1 MKTSYSNVLCPYL
14 FVRNSK
20 GRSLVYQRSLFSFFQ
35 KVSIEWALN
44 FVVYFTKKYNASFQQ
59 LVHTSNENLK
69 MNFGIWSSFR
79 KYVGRGASYFVC
91 LTVFAFV
98 DKVQI
103 LFVEQTHL
111 SSLRFCKG
119 QYYSVLHLLLARS
132 IITKFFDFIEKIQMN
147 HVKEVST
154 WA

>member
-1 MKTSYSNVLCPYL
+1 MYVLL
-14 FVRNSK
+14 RNSK
-20 GRSLVYQRSLFSFFQ
+20 GRGLVYQRSLFSFFQ
-35 KVSIEWALN
+35 KVSIEWALK
-44 FVVYFTKKYNASFQQ
+44 FVVYFTKKYNACSSNYFTKPQ
-59 LVHTSNENLK
+59 NENE
-69 MNFGIWSSFR
+69 FR
-79 KYVGRGASYFVC
+79 ECHQDWGNNVGRASYFVC